1 MNFTGSLPR
10 PHAAYMASVLTA
22 CIALILP
29 LNAAA
34 EPTNASVAASGDQSA
49 SGTST
54 VRRMETVQVIDK
66 LQPPEDGPFLPDV
79 EGAEI
84 FAGKR
89 TDNID
94 PNLLPQINNNNY
106 RQALQTTAGVVLSE
120 ESTPLVSIGTRGLP
134 PDRMKFMQVMKDGIP
149 IHADMFGYPEAYY
162 TPPID
167 GVKRLEIIR
176 GGAALLYGPQPGGA
190 VNYIMEKPPLDTP
203 FRLRSLNTVGS
214 FNYFA
219 NFTELGGTVDQLGYY
234 GYYNHRQT
242 DGFRQANSAWTVNN
256 WSGTL
261 AWGAQTTKR
270 TYLIVDAYQN
280 NNQEP
285 GGLTKATGPN
295 AVNWNSNPT
304 GTSRFNDNLNITR
317 YAASLIH
324 ENDLSDRAFFSFRG
338 WWNYYGRWSKR
349 QNGGGFGTIPT
360 GPKSQ
365 SNQIQNQQFYTFGLL
380 PQLRYDYDWLGNTHT
395 ITGGAM
401 LYNTQSPFTQQT
413 GAQPWAST
421 GTLSN
426 QSWRQNWYASFFAEN
441 RFVFGKFQF
450 IPAVRFENIWQTINE
465 SVNVSKTKAGTL
477 LSNESNYAFVPL
489 PGFGAEYKF
498 NDWITAY
505 GNASQSYKPVT
516 FSQSIPN
523 APNVFVP
530 NNLQPSIA
538 WNYEGGF
545 RGNPRPW
552 LAWQSSYF
560 VLNFYNQIGSVN
572 PTPSTTIIQTIG
584 NSSTIGWDN
593 MLQLDAVGLADDLR
607 GTRSTLK
614 QTGPGDIKQGG
625 TANINSL
632 VDTFGSV
639 LFTMGYTLQ
648 QGTYTSGQYQ
658 GKTPQ
663 YTPDYL
669 LRLGALYNWR
679 DRMKLGLLTTF
690 SASAYAND
698 NNTQQYLMN
707 AYNVWDFTYE
717 LNLLKDRLSVIGGI
731 NNLFDLKYTT
741 RITQTGIDPAM
752 PRNWY
757 VGVQV
762 QF

>member
-1 MNFTGSLPR
+1 MFPGDLSLQA
-10 PHAAYMASVLTA
+10 HAARLRPVLTA
-22 CIALILP
+22 LLLLP
-29 LNAAA
+29 ISSVTAEQAIVNEINKAESTNAA
-34 EPTNASVAASGDQSA
+34 TAAQLEE
-49 SGTST
+49 
-54 VRRMETVQVIDK
+54 VNVIEH
-66 LQPPEDGPFLPDV
+66 LQPSENSPFLPDV

-120 ESTPLVSIGTRGLP
+120 ESTPLVSVGTRGLP
-134 PDRMKFMQVMKDGIP
+134 PARMQFMQVMKDGIP

-167 GVKRLEIIR
+167 ATKRIEIVR

-203 FRLRSLNTVGS
+203 FTMRTLNTLGS

-219 NFTELGGTVDQLGYY
+219 NFTELGGTVDRLGYY

-261 AWGAQTTKR
+261 AWGAKTTKR
-270 TYLIVDAYQN
+270 TYLTVDAYQN
-280 NNQEP
+280 YIQEP
-285 GGLTKATGPN
+285 GGLTKANGTN

-304 GTSRFNDNLNITR
+304 GTSRFYDNLHIER
-317 YAASLIH
+317 YAVSLIH
-324 ENDLSDRAFFSFRG
+324 ENDLSEKAFFSFRT
-338 WWNYYGRWSKR
+338 WWNYYGRWSQR
-349 QNGGGFGTIPT
+349 QNGGGFGTTPT
-360 GPKSQ
+360 GKAAQ
-365 SNQIQNQQFYTFGLL
+365 SNQIQNQLFYTWGMI

-401 LYNTQSPFTQQT
+401 LYNTQSPFSQQT
-413 GAQPWAST
+413 GSVPWANT
-421 GTLSN
+421 GTLAN
-426 QSWRQNWYASFFAEN
+426 QSWRQNWYTSFFAEN

-465 SVNVSKTKAGTL
+465 SVNVSKTKSGQP
-477 LSNESNYAFVPL
+477 LSNEDNFAFVPL
-489 PGFGAEYKF
+489 PGFGTEYKF
-498 NDWITAY
+498 NDWVTAY

-523 APNVFVP
+523 APNVSVP

-538 WNYEGGF
+538 WNYEAGF
-545 RGNPRPW
+545 RGNPHPW

-560 VLNFYNQIGSVN
+560 VLNFYNQVGSVN
-572 PTPSTTIIQTIG
+572 PTPSTTVIQTIG

-593 MLQLDAVGLADDLR
+593 MLQLDAVGLADELR

-614 QTGPGDIKQGG
+614 QAGPGDIKQGG
-625 TANINSL
+625 TANVRSL
-632 VDTFGSV
+632 VDTYGSM

-648 QGTYTSGQYQ
+648 QSSYTSGQFE
-658 GKTPQ
+658 GKAPQ
-663 YTPDYL
+663 YTPAYL

-679 DRMKLGLLTTF
+679 DRVKLGLLSTF
-690 SASAYAND
+690 SAAAYAND
-698 NNTQQYLMN
+698 NNTQQYLMP

-717 LNLLKDRLSVIGGI
+717 VNLLKDRLSIIGGI

-741 RITQTGIDPAM
+741 RITNTGIDPAM

-757 VGVQV
+757 AGVQLK
-762 QF
+762 F

>member
-1 MNFTGSLPR
+1 MNSNNR
-10 PHAAYMASVLTA
+10 SVSSFAGRFFALLATFFLLT
-22 CIALILP
+22 IAP
-29 LNAAA
+29 LKSAPAVIEEIKQA
-34 EPTNASVAASGDQSA
+34 EATNGVTPAQL
-49 SGTST
+49 
-54 VRRMETVQVIDK
+54 EEVQVIER
-66 LQPPEDGPFLPDV
+66 LQPPEDSPFLPDV

-106 RQALQTTAGVVLSE
+106 RQALQTTAGIVLSE

-134 PDRMKFMQVMKDGIP
+134 PARMQFLQVMKDGFP
-149 IHADMFGYPEAYY
+149 IHADMLGYPEAYY

-167 GVKRLEIIR
+167 ATKRLEIIR
-176 GGAALLYGPQPGGA
+176 GGAALLFGPQPGGA

-203 FRLRSLNTVGS
+203 FTMRTLNTLGS

-219 NFTELGGTVDQLGYY
+219 NFTELGGTTGQLGYY

-261 AWGAQTTKR
+261 AWGAKTTKR

-280 NNQEP
+280 YIQEP
-285 GGLTKATGPN
+285 GGLTQSSATN

-304 GTSRFNDNLNITR
+304 GTSRFNYNLHIDR
-317 YAASLIH
+317 YAVSLLH
-324 ENDLSDRAFFSFRG
+324 ENDLSEKAFFSFRT
-338 WWNYYGRWSKR
+338 WWSYYGRWSAR

-360 GPKSQ
+360 GKAAQ
-365 SNQIQNQQFYTFGLL
+365 STQIQNQLFYTWGML
-380 PQLRYDYDWLGNTHT
+380 PQLRYDYDFLGNTHT
-395 ITGGAM
+395 FTGGAM
-401 LYNTQSPFTQQT
+401 LYNTQSPFTQET
-413 GAQPWAST
+413 GATPWAAT
-421 GTLSN
+421 GSLSN
-426 QSWRQNWYASFFAEN
+426 QSKRQNWYTSFFAEN

-450 IPAVRFENIWQTINE
+450 IPAVRFENIWQSINE
-465 SVNVSKTKAGTL
+465 SVNISKTKAGTP
-477 LSNESNYAFVPL
+477 LSHENNYAFVPL

-498 NDWITAY
+498 NEWITAY

-516 FSQSIPN
+516 FSQAIPN
-523 APNVFVP
+523 APNVSVP

-593 MLQLDAVGLADDLR
+593 MLQLDVVGLADDLR

-614 QTGPGDIKQGG
+614 QAGPGDIKQGG
-625 TANINSL
+625 VANINSL
-632 VDTFGSV
+632 VDTYGSV
-639 LFTMGYTLQ
+639 LLTAGYTLQ
-648 QGTYTSGQYQ
+648 QGSYTSGQFK

-669 LRLGALYNWR
+669 LRLGLLYNWR

-698 NNTQQYLMN
+698 NNTQQYLMP

-717 LNLLKDRLSVIGGI
+717 VNLLKDRLSIIGGI

-741 RITQTGIDPAM
+741 RITQTGIDPSM

-757 VGVQV
+757 AGVQV
-762 QF
+762 KF

>member
-1 MNFTGSLPR
+1 MNLTGSFHYQP
-10 PHAAYMASVLTA
+10 AAVARAVMTASLS
-22 CIALILP
+22 LILP
-29 LNAAA
+29 LHAAP
-34 EPTNASVAASGDQSA
+34 EQTNASATAPVDQSA
-49 SGTST
+49 SAAT
-54 VRRMETVQVIDK
+54 VRRMETVEVIDK

-106 RQALQTTAGVVLSE
+106 RQALQTTAGMVLSE

-134 PDRMKFMQVMKDGIP
+134 PDRMQWMQVLKDGIP

-167 GVKRLEIIR
+167 ATKRLEIIR

-219 NFTELGGTVDQLGYY
+219 NFTELGGTVGQLGYY

-242 DGFRQANSAWTVNN
+242 DGFRQANSSWTVNN

-280 NNQEP
+280 YNQEP

-304 GTSRFNDNLNITR
+304 GTSRFYDNLNITR

-360 GPKSQ
+360 GPASQ

-401 LYNTQSPFTQQT
+401 LYNTQSPITLQT

-426 QSWRQNWYASFFAEN
+426 QSWRQNWYTSFFAEN

-465 SVNVSKTKAGTL
+465 SVNVSKTKAGQP

-498 NDWITAY
+498 NDWITAF

-516 FSQSIPN
+516 FSQAIPN

-530 NNLQPSIA
+530 NNLQPSII
-538 WNYEGGF
+538 WNFEGGF

-560 VLNFYNQIGSVN
+560 VLNFYNRIGSVN
-572 PTPSTTIIQTIG
+572 PNPNITVIQTIG

-593 MLQLDAVGLADDLR
+593 MLQFDAVGLADDLR

-625 TANINSL
+625 TANIHSL

-648 QGTYTSGQYQ
+648 QGTYTSGQFQ
-658 GKTPQ
+658 GKTPAF
-663 YTPDYL
+663 TPDYL

-690 SASAYAND
+690 SAAAYAND
-698 NNTQQYLMN
+698 NNTQQFLMN

-717 LNLLKDRLSVIGGI
+717 VNLLKDRLSVIGGI

>member
-1 MNFTGSLPR
+1 MNLTGSLPR
-10 PHAAYMASVLTA
+10 PRAAITVSVMTA
-22 CIALILP
+22 CLVLIPTLH
-29 LNAAA
+29 AAA
-34 EPTNASVAASGDQSA
+34 EPTNASATASVDQSA
-49 SGTST
+49 SAAA

-106 RQALQTTAGVVLSE
+106 RQALQTTAGIVLSE

-134 PDRMKFMQVMKDGIP
+134 PDRMQWMQVLKDGIP
-149 IHADMFGYPEAYY
+149 IHADMFGYPESYY

-219 NFTELGGTVDQLGYY
+219 NFTELGGTVGQLGYY

-242 DGFRQANSAWTVNN
+242 DGFRQANSSWTVNN

-270 TYLIVDAYQN
+270 TYLIIDAYQN
-280 NNQEP
+280 CNQEP

-304 GTSRFNDNLNITR
+304 GTSRFYDNLNITR

-401 LYNTQSPFTQQT
+401 LYNTQSPITLQT

-426 QSWRQNWYASFFAEN
+426 QSWRQNWYTSFFAEN

-465 SVNVSKTKAGTL
+465 SVNVSKTKAGQP
-477 LSNESNYAFVPL
+477 LSNENNYAFVPL

-516 FSQSIPN
+516 FSQAIPS

-530 NNLQPSIA
+530 NNLQPSII
-538 WNYEGGF
+538 WNFEGGF

-560 VLNFYNQIGSVN
+560 VLNFYNRIGSVN
-572 PTPSTTIIQTIG
+572 PNPNITVIQTIG

-607 GTRSTLK
+607 GTSSTLK

-625 TANINSL
+625 TANIHSL

-648 QGTYTSGQYQ
+648 QGTYTSGQFQ
-658 GKTPQ
+658 GKTPAF
-663 YTPDYL
+663 TPDYL
-669 LRLGALYNWR
+669 LRVGALYNWR
-679 DRMKLGLLTTF
+679 DRVKLGLLSTF

-698 NNTQQYLMN
+698 NNTQQFLMN

-717 LNLLKDRLSVIGGI
+717 VNLLKDRLSVIGGI

>member
-1 MNFTGSLPR
+1 MNLTGSLPR
-10 PHAAYMASVLTA
+10 PRAAITVSVMTA
-22 CIALILP
+22 CLVLIPTLH
-29 LNAAA
+29 AAA
-34 EPTNASVAASGDQSA
+34 EPTNASATASVDQSA
-49 SGTST
+49 SAAA

-106 RQALQTTAGVVLSE
+106 RQALQTTAGIVLSE

-134 PDRMKFMQVMKDGIP
+134 PDRMQWMQVLKDGIP
-149 IHADMFGYPEAYY
+149 IHADMFGYPESYY

-203 FRLRSLNTVGS
+203 FRFRSLNTVGS

-219 NFTELGGTVDQLGYY
+219 NFTELGGTVGQLGYY

-242 DGFRQANSAWTVNN
+242 DGFRQANSSWTVNN

-270 TYLIVDAYQN
+270 TYLIIDAYQN
-280 NNQEP
+280 CNQEP

-304 GTSRFNDNLNITR
+304 GTSRFYDNLNITR

-401 LYNTQSPFTQQT
+401 LYNTQSPITLQT

-426 QSWRQNWYASFFAEN
+426 QSWRQNWYTSFFAEN

-465 SVNVSKTKAGTL
+465 SVNVSKTKAGQP
-477 LSNESNYAFVPL
+477 LSNENNYAFVPL

-516 FSQSIPN
+516 FSQAIPS

-530 NNLQPSIA
+530 NNLQPSII
-538 WNYEGGF
+538 WNFEGGF

-560 VLNFYNQIGSVN
+560 VLNFYNRIGSVN
-572 PTPSTTIIQTIG
+572 PNPNITVIQTIG

-607 GTRSTLK
+607 GTSSTLK

-625 TANINSL
+625 TANIHSL

-648 QGTYTSGQYQ
+648 QGTYTSGQFQ
-658 GKTPQ
+658 GKTPAF
-663 YTPDYL
+663 TPDYL
-669 LRLGALYNWR
+669 LRVGALYNWR
-679 DRMKLGLLTTF
+679 DRVKLGLLSTF

-698 NNTQQYLMN
+698 NNTQQFLMN

-717 LNLLKDRLSVIGGI
+717 VNLLKDRLSVIGGI

>member
-1 MNFTGSLPR
+1 MKRKS
-10 PHAAYMASVLTA
+10 HAGGTRHR
-22 CIALILP
+22 LI
-29 LNAAA
+29 
-34 EPTNASVAASGDQSA
+34 VAALLMIGQGELGA
-49 SGTST
+49 APAGVGETEST
-54 VRRMETVQVIDK
+54 VATNGATAAQLEEVNVIER
-66 LQPPEDGPFLPDV
+66 LQPPEDAPFLPDV

-134 PDRMKFMQVMKDGIP
+134 PDRMKFLQVMKDGIP

-203 FRLRSLNTVGS
+203 FTMRTLNTLGS

-219 NFTELGGTVDQLGYY
+219 NFTELGGTTGPLGYY
-234 GYYNHRQT
+234 GYYNHRQS

-261 AWGAQTTKR
+261 AWGAKTEKR

-280 NNQEP
+280 YIQEP
-285 GGLTKATGPN
+285 GGLTTATGTN

-304 GTSRFNDNLNITR
+304 GTSRFYDNLHIDR
-317 YAASLIH
+317 YAVSLIH
-324 ENDLSDRAFFSFRG
+324 ENDLSEKAFFSFRT
-338 WWNYYGRWSKR
+338 WWNYYGRWSAR

-360 GPKSQ
+360 GPASQ
-365 SNQIQNQQFYTFGLL
+365 SNQIQNQLFYTFGLL

-401 LYNTQSPFTQQT
+401 LYNTQSPFSVSQ
-413 GAQPWAST
+413 GAQPWAAT
-421 GTLSN
+421 GTLQN
-426 QSWRQNWYASFFAEN
+426 QSWRQNWYTSFFAEN

-465 SVNVSKTKAGTL
+465 SVNVSKTKAGQP
-477 LSNESNYAFVPL
+477 LSNENNYAFVPL

-498 NDWITAY
+498 NDWVTAF

-516 FSQSIPN
+516 FSQAIPAN
-523 APNVFVP
+523 PNVFVP

-593 MLQLDAVGLADDLR
+593 MLQLDVMGLADEVR
-607 GTRSTLK
+607 KTPSTLK

-625 TANINSL
+625 TANIHSL
-632 VDTFGSV
+632 VDTYGSL
-639 LFTMGYTLQ
+639 LFTAGYTLQ
-648 QGTYTSGQYQ
+648 QGTYTSGQFQ

-679 DRMKLGLLTTF
+679 DRVKLGLLTTF
-690 SASAYAND
+690 SAAAYAND
-698 NNTQQYLMN
+698 NNTQQYLMP

-717 LNLLKDRLSVIGGI
+717 VNLLKDRLSVIGGI

-741 RITQTGIDPAM
+741 RITNTGIDPAM

-757 VGVQV
+757 AGVQLK
-762 QF
+762 F

>member
-1 MNFTGSLPR
+1 MTACLTLIPTL
-10 PHAAYMASVLTA
+10 HAAT
-22 CIALILP
+22 
-29 LNAAA
+29 
-34 EPTNASVAASGDQSA
+34 EQTNASAAVPVDHSA
-49 SGTST
+49 SAAT

-134 PDRMKFMQVMKDGIP
+134 PARMQFMQVLKDGIP
-149 IHADMFGYPEAYY
+149 IHADMFGYPESYY

-167 GVKRLEIIR
+167 ATKRLEIIR

-190 VNYIMEKPPLDTP
+190 VNYIMEKPPIDTP
-203 FRLRSLNTVGS
+203 FRLRSLNTIGS

-219 NFTELGGTVDQLGYY
+219 NFTELGGTVGQLGYY

-242 DGFRQANSAWTVNN
+242 DGFRQANSSWTVNN

-280 NNQEP
+280 YNQEP

-304 GTSRFNDNLNITR
+304 GTSRFYDNLNITR

-324 ENDLSDRAFFSFRG
+324 ENDLSDRAFLTFRG

-349 QNGGGFGTIPT
+349 QNTQTGGAFGTIPT
-360 GPKSQ
+360 GHASH

-401 LYNTQSPFTQQT
+401 LYNTQSPITLQT

-426 QSWRQNWYASFFAEN
+426 QSWRQNWYTSFFAEN

-450 IPAVRFENIWQTINE
+450 IPAIRFENIWQTINE
-465 SVNVSKTKAGTL
+465 SVNVSKSKAGQP

-516 FSQSIPN
+516 FSQAIPSS
-523 APNVFVP
+523 PNVSVP

-538 WNYEGGF
+538 WNFEGGF

-572 PTPSTTIIQTIG
+572 PTPGTTIIQTIG

-593 MLQLDAVGLADDLR
+593 MLQFDAVGLADDLR

-625 TANINSL
+625 TANIHSL

-679 DRMKLGLLTTF
+679 DRMKLGLLSTF

-698 NNTQQYLMN
+698 NNTQQYLMA

-717 LNLLKDRLSVIGGI
+717 VNLLKDRLSVIGGI